1 MKKVYGIA
9 GVANIP
15 EIQAQ
20 ADYIQKILHIS
31 YVEDA
36 GINEFEEIRERL
48 RDLMK
53 YVSKDVVPYNTN
65 FQDELLSINWKES
78 ELENDDLKK
87 YKEKAEYYILQHQDT
102 LAKAKLKTNQ
112 PLTTTDIASLE

>member
-1 MKKVYGIA
+1 MYGIELAYLIGKKYTRARGDLMKKVKGIA

-65 FQDELLSINWKES
+65 
-78 ELENDDLKK
+78 
-87 YKEKAEYYILQHQDT
+87 
-102 LAKAKLKTNQ
+102 
-112 PLTTTDIASLE
+112 